1 MCGIAGFWLPANQ
14 HVPPGTLKRMNDA
27 LLRRGPDGEGLF
39 EEGGVGL
46 AMRRLSIIDLTGG
59 WQPIY
64 NEDRSVVVVMN
75 GEIYNYQRLART
87 LKERGHRFSTA
98 SDTEVLVHLYEE
110 HGDALVDHLEGMFAF
125 ALWDIRRR
133 RLLVARDR
141 LGIKPLY
148 FTFQGGALLF
158 ASEIKA
164 LKASGK
170 VRLDID
176 PVALD
181 DLFTYNFIPAPRSIY
196 RDIRKL
202 KPGHRM
208 TIEANGE
215 LAIDAYWS
223 LPREPAQK
231 LPNDASTIEVIE
243 GALRDAVESHLVADV
258 PVGSFLSGGVDSG
271 LITAFAARISGK
283 PISTYTIGFASSG
296 NAFLDERV
304 YARELASRYGC
315 THHEFEITPD
325 VAAIFNEIVCA
336 FDEPFA
342 DDSVIP
348 SYYVSQ
354 FAARELKVALTGLG
368 GDELFGGYR
377 RHAGI
382 RLDEKLG
389 AAASFTRAALAL
401 PVRLIPEMLAR
412 SDAIDHVKR
421 FVRGGGSRAERYA
434 QFMSALP
441 VAQRHALYSD
451 RVRSDLLEAGEPANL
466 IRTCYEELPSG
477 SALRRALHADA
488 AVYLPDDVLTLT
500 DRLSMWHSLELRVPF
515 LDRNLVELAARLPDT
530 LWIDGKHQKAVLRDI
545 AGRWLPAS
553 ILTHRKQGFEAPMG
567 AWLRGPLLPFFD
579 ARVNERTVTDSG
591 LLHWP
596 TIKALRDEHVA
607 GRHKHSKT
615 LFAALML
622 MGWAQ
627 QPTGAAAGNA

>member
-1 MCGIAGFWLPANQ
+1 MCGITGFWLPPNQ
-14 HVPPGTLKRMNDA
+14 RVPEGTLKRMNDA
-27 LLRRGPDGEGLF
+27 IRRRGPDGEGFF
-39 EEGGVGL
+39 EAGGVGL

-64 NEDRSVVVVMN
+64 NEDRSVVVLMN
-75 GEIYNYQRLART
+75 GEIYNYQKLART

-110 HGDALVDHLEGMFAF
+110 HGDDLVDHLEGMFAF
-125 ALWDIRRR
+125 ALWDVRRQ
-133 RLLVARDR
+133 RLLIARDR

-148 FTFQGGALLF
+148 FAFQGGALYF
-158 ASEIKA
+158 ASELKA
-164 LKASGK
+164 LKASGQ
-170 VRLDID
+170 VRLDVD
-176 PVALD
+176 PVAID

-202 KPGHRM
+202 KPGHRI
-208 TIEANGE
+208 TIDANGTFAME
-215 LAIDAYWS
+215 AYWS
-223 LPREPAQK
+223 LPREPEQK
-231 LPNDASTIEVIE
+231 LPREAGTVEVIE

-271 LITAFAARISGK
+271 LITAFAAKISGAQ
-283 PISTYTIGFASSG
+283 ISTYTIGFAASG
-296 NAFLDERV
+296 NAFLDERA
-304 YARELASRYGC
+304 YARELAAKYGC
-315 THHEFEITPD
+315 KHHELEITPD
-325 VAAIFNEIVCA
+325 VESIFDEIVCA

-348 SYYVSQ
+348 TYYVSQ

-382 RLDEKLG
+382 RLDERLG
-389 AAASFTRAALAL
+389 AAGSITRAALAL
-401 PVRLIPEMLAR
+401 PVRLIPQSLAR
-412 SDAIDHVKR
+412 SDAIDHMKR
-421 FVRGGGSRAERYA
+421 FVRGGGARAARYA
-434 QFMSALP
+434 EFMSALP
-441 VAQRHALYSD
+441 TSDRHALYSD
-451 RVRSDLLEAGEPANL
+451 RVRSELLAAGEPANL
-466 IRTCYEELPSG
+466 IRASYDELPSG

-515 LDRNLVELAARLPDT
+515 LDRNLVELAARLPDSA
-530 LWIDGKHQKAVLRDI
+530 WIDGKHQKVILRQI
-545 AGRWLPAS
+545 AERWLPPA
-553 ILTHRKQGFEAPMG
+553 ILNHRKQGFEAPMG

-579 ARVNERTVTDSG
+579 SRVNESTVTSSG

-596 TIKALRDEHVA
+596 SIRALRDEHVS

-622 MGWAQ
+622 MGWVQ
-627 QPTGAAAGNA
+627 QQSG

>member
-1 MCGIAGFWLPANQ
+1 MCGITGFWLPPN
-14 HVPPGTLKRMNDA
+14 HSVPQGTLKRMNDA
-27 LLRRGPDGEGLF
+27 LRRRGPDGEGFF
-39 EEGGVGL
+39 EQDGVGL

-75 GEIYNYQRLART
+75 GEIYNYQSLARS

-125 ALWDIRRR
+125 ALWDFRRR
-133 RLLVARDR
+133 RLLIARDR

-148 FTFQGGALLF
+148 FAFHGGALF
-158 ASEIKA
+158 FGSEIKA
-164 LKASGK
+164 LKASGQ
-170 VRLDID
+170 VRLEVD
-176 PVALD
+176 PVAIE

-202 KPGHRM
+202 KPGHRI
-208 TIEANGE
+208 TVEANGE

-223 LPREPAQK
+223 LPREPERK
-231 LPNDASTIEVIE
+231 LTLQDGALKVIE
-243 GALRDAVESHLVADV
+243 DALHDAVESHLIADV

-271 LITAFAARISGK
+271 LITSFAAKISGK
-283 PISTYTIGFASSG
+283 PISTYTIGFAASG
-296 NAFLDERV
+296 NAFLDERG
-304 YARELASRYGC
+304 YARQIASRYGC
-315 THHEFEITPD
+315 QHHEYEITPD
-325 VAAIFNEIVCA
+325 VAAIFEEIVSA

-348 SYYVSQ
+348 TYYVSQ

-382 RLDEKLG
+382 HLDERLG
-389 AAASFTRAALAL
+389 VAGTITRAALAL
-401 PVRLIPEMLAR
+401 PVSLIPQSLAR
-412 SDAIDHVKR
+412 SDAIDHLKR

-434 QFMSALP
+434 QFMAALP
-441 VAQRHALYSD
+441 ATERHALYSD
-451 RVRSDLLEAGEPANL
+451 RVRSGLLEAGEPANV
-466 IRTCYEELPSG
+466 IRTHYEELPQG

-515 LDRNLVELAARLPDT
+515 LDRKLVELAAQLPES
-530 LWIDGKHQKAVLRDI
+530 LWIDGKHQKTILRMIAEKWLTPDI
-545 AGRWLPAS
+545 LN
-553 ILTHRKQGFEAPMG
+553 HRKQGFEAPMG

-579 ARVNERTVTDSG
+579 AKVNERTVMDSG
-591 LLHWP
+591 LLNWP
-596 TIKALRDEHVA
+596 AIKALRDEHVA
-607 GRHKHSKT
+607 GRHKHSKP

-627 QPTGAAAGNA
+627 QTDPATP